1 MKKVRPLVWLVAVAV
16 LTAGVSA
23 AGAAQPPPVPV
34 RSGAAATTSLETDA
48 RTVFRGVFFAQ
59 GPVGEMLRTGTVGPA
74 GRDRVAAEELM
85 DLLDDRYPGTVR
97 SVSDAIATRNPQK
110 ADAALTVAA
119 HRLRRI
125 TGGGGSSSLTSP
137 RCLALA
143 VAVWYA
149 GAFWT
154 LFWLPVAATPENRLK
169 RERAVAKMITAIR

>member
-1 MKKVRPLVWLVAVAV
+1 MKKVRLLVWLVATAV
-16 LTAGVSA
+16 LAAGVSVA
-23 AGAAQPPPVPV
+23 NAAQPPPVPAGA
-34 RSGAAATTSLETDA
+34 GAAGAKPLETDA
-48 RTVFRGVFFAQ
+48 RTVFKGVFFAQ
-59 GPVGEMLRTGTVGPA
+59 GPVGEMLRTGSVDPA
-74 GRDRVAAEELM
+74 GGDRVAAEELM

-97 SVSDAIATRNPQK
+97 SVSDAIATRHPQK

-119 HRLRRI
+119 HRLRRV

-154 LFWLPVAATPENRLK
+154 LFWLPAAATPENRLK

>member
-1 MKKVRPLVWLVAVAV
+1 MKKIRLLVWLVAAAV
-16 LTAGVSA
+16 LAAGVSVA
-23 AGAAQPPPVPV
+23 NAAQPPPVAV
-34 RSGAAATTSLETDA
+34 RSGAAAAKPLETDA

-59 GPVGEMLRTGTVGPA
+59 GPVGEKLRTGTVGPA
-74 GRDRVAAEELM
+74 GRDRMAAEELM

-110 ADAALTVAA
+110 ADTALTVAA
-119 HRLRRI
+119 HRLRRV

-169 RERAVAKMITAIR
+169 RERAVAKMITVIR